1 MKTERDLPHEADQE
15 FANAIA
21 FSIAWLDCIC
31 IYYESVEWKVVGC
44 KCVHNM
50 GNRYVDGLV
59 SEMVC
64 ILYNAGRVSKKISG
78 AISYERHILEGN
90 S

>member
-1 MKTERDLPHEADQE
+1 MKAERKLIYETNQK
-15 FANAIA
+15 FGNAA
-21 FSIAWLDCIC
+21 VFNAAWTDH
-31 IYYESVEWKVVGC
+31 IYRYYYPVEWEATEC
-44 KCVHNM
+44 DHSHNM

-64 ILYNAGRVSKKISG
+64 ILYNAGRLSKKISG